1 MNRAEIEYLDLEKN
15 EEYEKII
22 QKVLDE
28 CFKTEK
34 LENSK
39 IYISVTLTTPEN
51 IQKLNKEYRN
61 IDKQTDVLSFPMF
74 EKDEISSLKNLQYEE
89 VLRRY
94 CYIY

>member
-15 EEYEKII
+15 DEYEKIV

-51 IQKLNKEYRN
+51 IQKLNQK
-61 IDKQTDVLSFPMF
+61 
-74 EKDEISSLKNLQYEE
+74 
-89 VLRRY
+89 
-94 CYIY
+94 